1 MYRLVYRLMYR
12 LKYRSMLLALL
23 LPVLPAQAA
32 DTNPYRGD
40 AAAIAQ
46 GAAVYQANCA
56 RCHGEQ
62 SSRPSA
68 EAPDLRRLNTFC
80 QQLKDAA
87 LQERCLQDVDAYFMM
102 SVNSGKVR
110 AGIVYMPPW
119 RDVLSTQDIW
129 AVRSFIESRPI
140 DAPRVKTSVD
150 AAH

>member
-1 MYRLVYRLMYR
+1 MHRSM
-12 LKYRSMLLALL
+12 YRSMLLALL
-23 LPVLPAQAA
+23 LPVLPAQSAEI
-32 DTNPYRGD
+32 NPYRGD

-62 SSRPSA
+62 SMRPSA
-68 EAPDLRRLNTFC
+68 EAPDLRRLNAFC
-80 QQLKDAA
+80 QQLKDTA

-140 DAPRVKTSVD
+140 DAPRLKTSVD